1 MDNVYRTYRS
11 KERRLQQLVGRCS
24 RIVPVF
30 RVQQRREVVR
40 GHLDLAL
47 QCDVTESSAGL

>member
-11 KERRLQQLVGRCS
+11 KERRLQQLVGGCS

-40 GHLDLAL
+40 GHLDLAF
-47 QCDVTESSAGL
+47 QCDVTESPAGL